1 LAGACCY
8 VRETVPTAAE
18 SSINYKSTLN
28 LPKTDFPMRGNLP
41 KREPETIRRWQEIDL
56 YGKLQ
61 AAREQA
67 KGVFVLHDGPPYA
80 NGNIHLGHALNKIL
94 KDIIVKFRVM
104 AGSRAPYVPGWDCHG
119 LPIEL
124 AMEKTLGRKGDVSKV
139 EFRKLCREYASRY
152 VAIQREEFR
161 RLGIIGDWQNPY
173 LTMDA
178 RYEAIEVREFGKL
191 LESGAVYRGRKP
203 VLWCASCAT
212 ALAEAEV
219 EYEDISSASIYVA
232 FALVSPLPLPLQP
245 FADRN
250 PEIVIWTTTPWTL
263 PANLA
268 IAVHPRL
275 EYVVVDAGSRA
286 LVVARGRLEPFLKAI
301 GEVGARV
308 LAEFSGAAL
317 ENARARHPWI
327 DRESPVILG
336 DHVTLEAGTGCV
348 HTAPGHGQED
358 YEVGLRYGLDVYAPV
373 DSEGRFTSD
382 VEEYAGERVFD
393 ADAGIVARL
402 RESGRLLKAEQ
413 LVHSYPHCW
422 RCKNPVIFRATDQWF
437 VAMEKNG
444 LRRRVLEEIDRVR
457 WIPAWGRER
466 IRGMME
472 SRPDWCISRQRNWG
486 VPIVAFFCA
495 GCGEASAT
503 RLIADHV
510 ADLFEREGAD
520 AWFERSAKELLPAGT
535 RCGKC
540 GNREFRKEQ
549 DILDVWFDSGMSHA
563 AVLEQRPEL
572 RSPADL
578 YLEGSDQHRGWFH
591 TSLLTSVATRDRAP
605 YEAVL
610 THGFTVDAE
619 GRKMSKSAG
628 TGLSPQDIVESHGAE
643 ILRLWVAA
651 EDYRDDVRI
660 SKEIVGRLIE
670 SFRRIRN
677 TARFLIANLYDFDP
691 ARDAVGPDALRELDH
706 WILARTRALV
716 ERCRSAYFDYEFH
729 VVYHA
734 LNNFCSV
741 DLSALYLDI
750 AKDRLYCSRADG
762 APRRSAQTALWQI
775 LDVLVRLMA
784 PILSF
789 TAEEVWGYVPAA
801 TAKRESV
808 FLADFPS
815 AGPEVTD
822 APLLATWERLLAV
835 RDGVTKALEDARQGG
850 RIGHSLDA
858 CVRLSFATD
867 GELGTLLGSR
877 LSELPTL
884 LIVSQVERAD
894 DLGADAESPIV
905 PGLRIAIER
914 AAGQKCARCWNY
926 RTSVGTDDRHP
937 TICAPCVSAVVHV
950 G

>member
-1 LAGACCY
+1 
-8 VRETVPTAAE
+8 VREAVATAAE
-18 SSINYKSTLN
+18 SPINYKDTLN

-56 YGKLQ
+56 YSKLQ

-67 KGVFVLHDGPPYA
+67 TETFVLHDGPPYA
-80 NGNIHLGHALNKIL
+80 NGNIHIGHTLNKVL
-94 KDIIVKFRVM
+94 KDIVVKFRAM
-104 AGSRAPYVPGWDCHG
+104 AGARAPYVPGWDCHG

-124 AMEKTLGRKGDVSKV
+124 TMEKTLGRKGDVSKV

-191 LESGAVYRGRKP
+191 LETGAVYRGRKP
-203 VLWCASCAT
+203 VLWCPSCST

-219 EYEDISSASIYVA
+219 EYEDISSPSIYVA
-232 FALVSPLPLPLQP
+232 FPLMPPLPLPLHP
-245 FADRN
+245 FADRG

-286 LVVARGRLEPFLKAI
+286 LVVARGLLEPFLEAI
-301 GEVGARV
+301 GEPDARV
-308 LAEFSGAAL
+308 LAEFSGASL

-327 DRESPVILG
+327 DRESRIILG

-373 DSEGRFTSD
+373 DAEGRFTAD
-382 VEEYAGERVFD
+382 VEGYAGERVFD

-402 RESGRLLKAEQ
+402 RESGRLLKGEQ

-457 WIPAWGRER
+457 WIPAWGRDR

-472 SRPDWCISRQRNWG
+472 TRPDWCISRQRDWG

-495 GCGEASAT
+495 GCGETLAT
-503 RLIADHV
+503 RRIADYV

-520 AWFERSAKELLPAGT
+520 AWFERSAKELLPAET
-535 RCGKC
+535 RCEKC

-549 DILDVWFDSGMSHA
+549 DILDVWFDSGISHA
-563 AVLEQRPEL
+563 AVLEQRAEL

-605 YEAVL
+605 YETVL
-610 THGFTVDAE
+610 THGFTVDAD

-628 TGLSPQDIVESHGAE
+628 TGLSPQDIVETHGAE

-651 EDYRDDVRI
+651 EDYRDDIRI
-660 SKEIVGRLIE
+660 SREIVGRLIE

-677 TARFLIANLYDFDP
+677 TARFLIANLYDFNP
-691 ARDAVGPDALRELDH
+691 ARDAVPSDELLELDQ
-706 WILARTRALV
+706 WILARVRALV
-716 ERCRSAYFDYEFH
+716 DRCRSAYFDYEFH

-750 AKDRLYCSRADG
+750 VKDRLYCWRADG

-789 TAEEVWGYVPAA
+789 TAEEVWTYVPSVAA
-801 TAKRESV
+801 KSESV

-815 AGPEVTD
+815 AGPEPND
-822 APLLATWERLLAV
+822 APRLATWERLLAV
-835 RDGVTKALEDARQGG
+835 RDGVTKALEDARKEG

-858 CVRLSFATD
+858 CVRLSFETD

-884 LIVSQVERAD
+884 LIVSQVERTE

-905 PGLRIAIER
+905 PGLRIAVTR
-914 AAGQKCARCWNY
+914 ATGQKCARCWNY
-926 RTSVGTDDRHP
+926 RTSVGAVARHP
-937 TICAPCVSAVVHV
+937 TICAPCVSALSDV

>member
-1 LAGACCY
+1 MA
-8 VRETVPTAAE
+8 TAAE
-18 SSINYKSTLN
+18 SPVNYKDTLN

-61 AAREQA
+61 AAREHA
-67 KGVFVLHDGPPYA
+67 TEAFVLHDGPPYA
-80 NGNIHLGHALNKIL
+80 NGNIHIGHTLNKVL
-94 KDIIVKFRVM
+94 KDIIVKFRAM
-104 AGSRAPYVPGWDCHG
+104 AGARAPYVPGWDCHG

-161 RLGIIGDWQNPY
+161 RLGIIGDWNDPY

-191 LESGAVYRGRKP
+191 LESGAIYRGRKP
-203 VLWCASCAT
+203 VLWCPSCST

-219 EYEDISSASIYVA
+219 EYEDISSPSIYVA
-232 FALVSPLPLPLQP
+232 FPLVPPLPPPLQP
-245 FADRN
+245 FADRS

-275 EYVVVDAGSRA
+275 EYVVVDAGGRA
-286 LVVARGRLEPFLKAI
+286 LVVARGLLKPFLEAI
-301 GEVGARV
+301 GETGAPV
-308 LAEFSGAAL
+308 LAEFSGASL

-327 DRESPVILG
+327 DRESRVILG
-336 DHVTLEAGTGCV
+336 DHITLEAGTGCV

-373 DSEGRFTSD
+373 DAEGRFTAD
-382 VEEYAGERVFD
+382 VEGYAGERVFD
-393 ADAGIVARL
+393 ADSGIVARL

-437 VAMEKNG
+437 VAMEKND

-472 SRPDWCISRQRNWG
+472 LRPDWCISRQRNWG
-486 VPIVAFFCA
+486 VPIVAFFCV
-495 GCGEASAT
+495 GCGETLAT
-503 RLIADHV
+503 RRIADHV

-520 AWFERSAKELLPAGT
+520 AWFERSAKELLPAET
-535 RCGKC
+535 RCQKC

-605 YEAVL
+605 YETVL

-628 TGLSPQDIVESHGAE
+628 TGLSPQDIVETHGAE

-660 SKEIVGRLIE
+660 SREIVGRLIE

-677 TARFLIANLYDFDP
+677 TARFLIANLYDFNP
-691 ARDAVGPDALRELDH
+691 ARDAVAGDALLELDQ

-716 ERCRSAYFDYEFH
+716 LRCRNAYFDYEFH

-750 AKDRLYCSRADG
+750 VKDRLYCWRADG
-762 APRRSAQTALWQI
+762 KPRRSAQTALWQI
-775 LDVLVRLMA
+775 LDVLARLMA

-789 TAEEVWGYVPAA
+789 TAEEVWSYVPSV

-815 AGPEVTD
+815 AGPEPID
-822 APLLATWERLLAV
+822 AALLATWERLLAV
-835 RDGVTKALEDARQGG
+835 RDGVTKALEDARKEG

-858 CVRLSFATD
+858 RVRLSFATD

-884 LIVSQVERAD
+884 LIVSQVERTD
-894 DLGADAESPIV
+894 DLGAEAESPIV
-905 PGLRIAIER
+905 PGLRIAVER

-926 RTSVGTDDRHP
+926 RTSVGTAPRHP
-937 TICAPCVSAVVHV
+937 TICAPCVSALAD
-950 G
+950 GG